1 MRRRGGGAISQNLEG
16 TGPGKSQVKRSR
28 CPITEENERMEE
40 KSERVSEG
48 EKREEE
54 WGGQKKRKESCN
66 QEG

>member
-16 TGPGKSQVKRSR
+16 TGKVPGQKVQVPYNRGKR
-28 CPITEENERMEE
+28 ENGRKER
-40 KSERVSEG
+40 RVSEG

-54 WGGQKKRKESCN
+54 WGNKKKKRKESCN